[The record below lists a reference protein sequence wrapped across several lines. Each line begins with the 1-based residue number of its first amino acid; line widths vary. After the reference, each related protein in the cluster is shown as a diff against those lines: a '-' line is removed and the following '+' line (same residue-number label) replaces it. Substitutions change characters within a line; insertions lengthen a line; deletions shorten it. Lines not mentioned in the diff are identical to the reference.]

1 MEIIDAISLHLWQ
14 TSISLSRFDSR
25 FYLFGIQKIDMSVK
39 EGDIRLTHMISFT
52 YKHMTFDGSLKAFC
66 F

>member
-14 TSISLSRFDSR
+14 TSISLSHFDSR

-39 EGDIRLTHMISFT
+39 ESDIRLAHMISFT
-52 YKHMTFDGSLKAFC
+52 YKHDDF
-66 F
+66 